1 VRGLGGRWC
10 AAAVRARSQS
20 AFRSLAGRHSQEHTM
35 TTLELDQQLNTL
47 IIQGK
52 SVDALLTYYA
62 EDVVAQEN
70 DEPERLG
77 RDAWIQGRQELE
89 RKIKKFAARVLA
101 QAANGDTSFSE
112 WEYNV
117 ELEGMGTI
125 RIAQVAVRRW
135 KDGKVVRERFY
146 HK

>member
-1 VRGLGGRWC
+1 
-10 AAAVRARSQS
+10 
-20 AFRSLAGRHSQEHTM
+20 M

-47 IIQGK
+47 IIQGR

-89 RKIKKFAARVLA
+89 RKMKKFAARVLA
-101 QAANGDTSFSE
+101 HAANGDTSFSE